1 MNGIPM
7 KLDYSKTINEQLAT
21 FEYYKNR
28 YSNYELQIINLQKQ
42 NAELKEKV
50 LLLQAREPMLEFAKQ
65 TYKTYWETLKQL
77 LIDKFNVTQDT
88 IYLDIL
94 TDLMKP
100 IEEKEVE

>member
-1 MNGIPM
+1 M

-28 YSNYELQIINLQKQ
+28 YANYELQIINLQKQ

-50 LLLQAREPMLEFAKQ
+50 LLLQASEPMLEFAKQ
-65 TYKTYWETLKQL
+65 TYETYWETLKQL

-100 IEEKEVE
+100 IEEKEVK